1 MMLQNVNIAL
11 SVVLCGCLLSGCNN
25 STTSAS
31 SSVSSPSTSDYESSS
46 AAMSNLDSYEDE
58 EPMSVVPSSTLPPT
72 EEPNTPDSSEPS
84 ASPAQPEQEYT
95 DLSFLSEEQQTIYLR
110 AEDFCFTLFGNPG
123 NLLYLDWAP
132 EFRATTLQYLGS
144 VEDYELYDITFEAFE
159 NLVHSIFTTAYT
171 NAYDASFGL
180 YGEGA
185 NLMDKWG
192 YKVVT
197 DGSDSVP
204 FIEDHY
210 TLYNVSFDEF
220 SERIHSI
227 FTDNCLTSTDYA
239 IKFKNYNG
247 RVAVHFSLHNEM
259 VAGMTIY
266 VQEQYPDTYR
276 LVKNTPE
283 KVEFTLIS
291 HYDRDGSVENPL
303 EVYIIEYPIRMV
315 KTDYGWR
322 IDDFHTSRYG

>member
-11 SVVLCGCLLSGCNN
+11 SVVLCGYLLSGCNN

-46 AAMSNLDSYEDE
+46 AATSNLDSYEDE
-58 EPMSVVPSSTLPPT
+58 EPTSAMPSSTQPPT

-95 DLSFLSEEQQTIYLR
+95 DLSFLSEEQRQL
-110 AEDFCFTLFGNPG
+110 
-123 NLLYLDWAP
+123 
-132 EFRATTLQYLGS
+132 
-144 VEDYELYDITFEAFE
+144 
-159 NLVHSIFTTAYT
+159 YT

-276 LVKNTPE
+276 LVKNTSE
-283 KVEFTLIS
+283 EVEFTLIS

>member
-46 AAMSNLDSYEDE
+46 VATSNLDSYEDE
-58 EPMSVVPSSTLPPT
+58 EPTSAVPSSTQPPT
-72 EEPNTPDSSEPS
+72 EGTKHTRFFRTKALLLRSRNRNIPTFP
-84 ASPAQPEQEYT
+84 
-95 DLSFLSEEQQTIYLR
+95 FLSEEQRQL
-110 AEDFCFTLFGNPG
+110 
-123 NLLYLDWAP
+123 
-132 EFRATTLQYLGS
+132 
-144 VEDYELYDITFEAFE
+144 
-159 NLVHSIFTTAYT
+159 YT

-220 SERIHSI
+220 SSAFI
-227 FTDNCLTSTDYA
+227 
-239 IKFKNYNG
+239 
-247 RVAVHFSLHNEM
+247 
-259 VAGMTIY
+259 
-266 VQEQYPDTYR
+266 
-276 LVKNTPE
+276 
-283 KVEFTLIS
+283 
-291 HYDRDGSVENPL
+291 
-303 EVYIIEYPIRMV
+303 VYLPI
-315 KTDYGWR
+315 TA
-322 IDDFHTSRYG
+322 

>member
-1 MMLQNVNIAL
+1 MSILL
-11 SVVLCGCLLSGCNN
+11 FLLSCVDAYCLDATIPLHQHLPRSRPLHVWLRKQFSRNEQSRFLWRRRTYVCGAFIY
-25 STTSAS
+25 SAS
-31 SSVSSPSTSDYESSS
+31 
-46 AAMSNLDSYEDE
+46 
-58 EPMSVVPSSTLPPT
+58 T

-95 DLSFLSEEQQTIYLR
+95 DLSFLSEEQRQL
-110 AEDFCFTLFGNPG
+110 
-123 NLLYLDWAP
+123 
-132 EFRATTLQYLGS
+132 
-144 VEDYELYDITFEAFE
+144 
-159 NLVHSIFTTAYT
+159 YT

-276 LVKNTPE
+276 LVKNTSE
-283 KVEFTLIS
+283 EVEFTLIS

>member
-1 MMLQNVNIAL
+1 MKTKNLRLRCLHLLSLQPRNQTHPILQNQALLLRSRNRNI
-11 SVVLCGCLLSGCNN
+11 
-25 STTSAS
+25 
-31 SSVSSPSTSDYESSS
+31 
-46 AAMSNLDSYEDE
+46 
-58 EPMSVVPSSTLPPT
+58 PT
-72 EEPNTPDSSEPS
+72 FP
-84 ASPAQPEQEYT
+84 
-95 DLSFLSEEQQTIYLR
+95 FLSEEQRQL
-110 AEDFCFTLFGNPG
+110 
-123 NLLYLDWAP
+123 
-132 EFRATTLQYLGS
+132 
-144 VEDYELYDITFEAFE
+144 
-159 NLVHSIFTTAYT
+159 YT

-283 KVEFTLIS
+283 EVEFTLIS

>member
-31 SSVSSPSTSDYESSS
+31 SSVSSPSTSDYES
-46 AAMSNLDSYEDE
+46 
-58 EPMSVVPSSTLPPT
+58 
-72 EEPNTPDSSEPS
+72 
-84 ASPAQPEQEYT
+84 
-95 DLSFLSEEQQTIYLR
+95 R
-110 AEDFCFTLFGNPG
+110 
-123 NLLYLDWAP
+123 
-132 EFRATTLQYLGS
+132 
-144 VEDYELYDITFEAFE
+144 
-159 NLVHSIFTTAYT
+159 
-171 NAYDASFGL
+171 
-180 YGEGA
+180 
-185 NLMDKWG
+185 WG

>member
-1 MMLQNVNIAL
+1 
-11 SVVLCGCLLSGCNN
+11 
-25 STTSAS
+25 
-31 SSVSSPSTSDYESSS
+31 
-46 AAMSNLDSYEDE
+46 
-58 EPMSVVPSSTLPPT
+58 
-72 EEPNTPDSSEPS
+72 
-84 ASPAQPEQEYT
+84 
-95 DLSFLSEEQQTIYLR
+95 
-110 AEDFCFTLFGNPG
+110 
-123 NLLYLDWAP
+123 
-132 EFRATTLQYLGS
+132 
-144 VEDYELYDITFEAFE
+144 
-159 NLVHSIFTTAYT
+159 
-171 NAYDASFGL
+171 
-180 YGEGA
+180 
-185 NLMDKWG
+185 MDKWG

-247 RVAVHFSLHNEM
+247 
-259 VAGMTIY
+259 IY

-276 LVKNTPE
+276 LVKNTSE
-283 KVEFTLIS
+283 EVEFTLIS

-303 EVYIIEYPIRMV
+303 EVYIIEYPIHMV

>member
-31 SSVSSPSTSDYESSS
+31 SSASSPSTSDYESSS
-46 AAMSNLDSYEDE
+46 AATSNLDSYEDE
-58 EPMSVVPSSTLPPT
+58 EPTSAVPSSTQPPT

-171 NAYDASFGL
+171 DSLGDIYTQKFLDYDGHLAL
-180 YGEGA
+180 C
-185 NLMDKWG
+185 
-192 YKVVT
+192 
-197 DGSDSVP
+197 
-204 FIEDHY
+204 
-210 TLYNVSFDEF
+210 F
-220 SERIHSI
+220 SSEYILPIH
-227 FTDNCLTSTDYA
+227 DDVARPVLDYC
-239 IKFKNYNG
+239 
-247 RVAVHFSLHNEM
+247 
-259 VAGMTIY
+259 
-266 VQEQYPDTYR
+266 PDTYR
-276 LVKNTPE
+276 SGTYTENEVT
-283 KVEFTLIS
+283 FTLIS
-291 HYDRDGSVENPL
+291 HYDRNWRSSMEKDEMD
-303 EVYIIEYPIRMV
+303 VYTIEYPIRMV
-315 KTDYGWR
+315 KTDDGWR
-322 IDDFHTSRYG
+322 LDKFHTTMYG

>member
-46 AAMSNLDSYEDE
+46 AATSNLDSYEDE
-58 EPMSVVPSSTLPPT
+58 EPTSVVPSSTLPPT

-95 DLSFLSEEQQTIYLR
+95 DLSFLSEEQRQL
-110 AEDFCFTLFGNPG
+110 
-123 NLLYLDWAP
+123 
-132 EFRATTLQYLGS
+132 
-144 VEDYELYDITFEAFE
+144 
-159 NLVHSIFTTAYT
+159 YT

-204 FIEDHY
+204 
-210 TLYNVSFDEF
+210 L
-220 SERIHSI
+220 
-227 FTDNCLTSTDYA
+227 
-239 IKFKNYNG
+239 
-247 RVAVHFSLHNEM
+247 
-259 VAGMTIY
+259 
-266 VQEQYPDTYR
+266 
-276 LVKNTPE
+276 
-283 KVEFTLIS
+283 
-291 HYDRDGSVENPL
+291 
-303 EVYIIEYPIRMV
+303 
-315 KTDYGWR
+315 
-322 IDDFHTSRYG
+322 

>member
-46 AAMSNLDSYEDE
+46 AATSNLDSYEDE

-72 EEPNTPDSSEPS
+72 EEPNTPDSSEAS

-171 NAYDASFGL
+171 DSLGDIYTQKFLDYDGHLAL
-180 YGEGA
+180 C
-185 NLMDKWG
+185 
-192 YKVVT
+192 
-197 DGSDSVP
+197 
-204 FIEDHY
+204 
-210 TLYNVSFDEF
+210 F
-220 SERIHSI
+220 SSEYILPIH
-227 FTDNCLTSTDYA
+227 DDVARPVLDYC
-239 IKFKNYNG
+239 
-247 RVAVHFSLHNEM
+247 
-259 VAGMTIY
+259 
-266 VQEQYPDTYR
+266 PDTYR
-276 LVKNTPE
+276 SGTYTENEVT
-283 KVEFTLIS
+283 FTLIS
-291 HYDRDGSVENPL
+291 HYDRNWRSSMEKDEMD
-303 EVYIIEYPIRMV
+303 VYTIEYPIRMV
-315 KTDYGWR
+315 KTDDGWR
-322 IDDFHTSRYG
+322 LDKFHTTMYG

>member
-46 AAMSNLDSYEDE
+46 AATSNLDSYEDE
-58 EPMSVVPSSTLPPT
+58 EPMSVVASSTLPPT

-171 NAYDASFGL
+171 DSLGDIYTQKFLDYDGHLAL
-180 YGEGA
+180 C
-185 NLMDKWG
+185 
-192 YKVVT
+192 
-197 DGSDSVP
+197 
-204 FIEDHY
+204 
-210 TLYNVSFDEF
+210 F
-220 SERIHSI
+220 SSEYILPIH
-227 FTDNCLTSTDYA
+227 DDVARPVLDYC
-239 IKFKNYNG
+239 
-247 RVAVHFSLHNEM
+247 
-259 VAGMTIY
+259 
-266 VQEQYPDTYR
+266 PDTYR
-276 LVKNTPE
+276 SGTYTENEVT
-283 KVEFTLIS
+283 FTLIS
-291 HYDRDGSVENPL
+291 HYDRNWRSSMEKDEMD
-303 EVYIIEYPIRMV
+303 VYTIEYPIRMV
-315 KTDYGWR
+315 KTDDGWR
-322 IDDFHTSRYG
+322 LDKFHTTMYG

>member
-46 AAMSNLDSYEDE
+46 AATSNLDSYEDE

-72 EEPNTPDSSEPS
+72 EEPNTPDSSEQS

-171 NAYDASFGL
+171 DSLGDIYTQKFLDYDGHLAL
-180 YGEGA
+180 C
-185 NLMDKWG
+185 
-192 YKVVT
+192 
-197 DGSDSVP
+197 
-204 FIEDHY
+204 
-210 TLYNVSFDEF
+210 F
-220 SERIHSI
+220 SSEYILPIH
-227 FTDNCLTSTDYA
+227 DDVARPVLDYC
-239 IKFKNYNG
+239 
-247 RVAVHFSLHNEM
+247 
-259 VAGMTIY
+259 
-266 VQEQYPDTYR
+266 PDTYR
-276 LVKNTPE
+276 SGTYTENEVT
-283 KVEFTLIS
+283 FTLIS
-291 HYDRDGSVENPL
+291 HYDRNWRSSMEKDEMD
-303 EVYIIEYPIRMV
+303 VYTIEYPIRMV
-315 KTDYGWR
+315 KTDDGWR
-322 IDDFHTSRYG
+322 LDKFHTTMYG

>member
-31 SSVSSPSTSDYESSS
+31 SSASFPSTSDYESSS
-46 AAMSNLDSYEDE
+46 AATSNLDSYEDE

-171 NAYDASFGL
+171 DSLGDIYTQKFLDYDGHLAL
-180 YGEGA
+180 C
-185 NLMDKWG
+185 
-192 YKVVT
+192 
-197 DGSDSVP
+197 
-204 FIEDHY
+204 
-210 TLYNVSFDEF
+210 F
-220 SERIHSI
+220 SSEYILPIH
-227 FTDNCLTSTDYA
+227 DDVARPALDYC
-239 IKFKNYNG
+239 
-247 RVAVHFSLHNEM
+247 
-259 VAGMTIY
+259 
-266 VQEQYPDTYR
+266 PDTYR
-276 LVKNTPE
+276 SGTYTENEVT
-283 KVEFTLIS
+283 FTLIS
-291 HYDRDGSVENPL
+291 HYDRNWRSSMEKDEMD
-303 EVYIIEYPIRMV
+303 VYTIEYPIRMV
-315 KTDYGWR
+315 KTDDGWR
-322 IDDFHTSRYG
+322 LDKFHTTMYG

>member
-1 MMLQNVNIAL
+1 MMLQNINIAL

-31 SSVSSPSTSDYESSS
+31 SSASFSSTSDYESSS
-46 AAMSNLDSYEDE
+46 AATSNLDSYEDE
-58 EPMSVVPSSTLPPT
+58 EPTSAVPSSTQPPT
-72 EEPNTPDSSEPS
+72 EELNTPDSSEPS

-95 DLSFLSEEQQTIYLR
+95 DLSFLSEEQRQL
-110 AEDFCFTLFGNPG
+110 
-123 NLLYLDWAP
+123 
-132 EFRATTLQYLGS
+132 
-144 VEDYELYDITFEAFE
+144 
-159 NLVHSIFTTAYT
+159 YT